1 MEKIIINKGEKF
13 SYIDKRIVS
22 TTEAIKYVCQLLK
35 RDELKLVVET
45 EFTLMYTKK

>member
-22 TTEAIKYVCQLLK
+22 TSEALKYVCQLLK
-35 RDELKLVVET
+35 MDQLKLVMET
-45 EFTLMYTKK
+45 EFTIMYHKK